1 MASST
6 YLHDRFAKVTYFAFF
21 PSGNTIKRTVAVK
34 VGCLNFG
41 KKSDVTVQSEQSK
54 LLLNFYRKLP
64 LWSNIFKCHN
74 FKNYKFLSAF
84 IYKRLSL
91 LLLNVK
97 NTLFELAEL
106 YVTFLIMAITLNWQ
120 DDIIQSSSTFI
131 SLQQIAPIPFVCFL
145 QLFRSALYIQQYI
158 HYVLEI
164 ISGKNFNAIH
174 WSENTVFEQFF
185 GTGQLFYGV
194 GPTHMALLTIH
205 RRVKFDKVK

>member
-1 MASST
+1 M
-6 YLHDRFAKVTYFAFF
+6 
-21 PSGNTIKRTVAVK
+21 AVK

-54 LLLNFYRKLP
+54 LLLNFYRKL
-64 LWSNIFKCHN
+64 LLFNAEVTFSNVITSRTIN
-74 FKNYKFLSAF
+74 FWAHLFTKGY
-84 IYKRLSL
+84 ITL
-91 LLLNVK
+91 LPLNVK

-158 HYVLEI
+158 HDVLEM

-174 WSENTVFEQFF
+174 WSENTVLNNSLEP
-185 GTGQLFYGV
+185 GNYSMEWVLHTWLY
-194 GPTHMALLTIH
+194 
-205 RRVKFDKVK
+205 